1 MNCIFDVKVS
11 PAAGRQ
17 QWSLDKNGTLKCA
30 LTSAPEKGKAN
41 KELIEFISKTLS
53 IAKKDIEIVSGLTSR
68 QKKVSI
74 PLDITFEQLIMKL
87 GIERQQSLFEH
98 K

>member
-1 MNCIFDVKVS
+1 MSLIFEVKVS
-11 PAAGRQ
+11 PASGRK

-41 KELIEFISKTLS
+41 KELIEFISETLS
-53 IAKKDIEIVSGLTSR
+53 IPKKEIIIVHGLTSR

-74 PLDITFEQLIMKL
+74 PLTINFNELITKL
-87 GIERQQSLFEH
+87 GIERQQTLF
-98 K
+98 